1 MVGLAACVAHTD
13 QPVVTGLSNAPL
25 LAEYDRISEVK
36 YIASQVEVEGFKG
49 KVFDF
54 VGNRLTYA
62 TERQLRKSGRWSED
76 EALVIHIEIKYI
88 RLRKNAAVF
97 LLWQVAGVDEMGIR
111 IWIARDGEVV
121 ASEAVSSIYDAAGG
135 IYGTNSNQRRLAILA
150 DQVASK
156 MVKRL

>member
-1 MVGLAACVAHTD
+1 MAHTD

-25 LAEYDRISEVK
+25 LEEYDRISEVK
-36 YIASQVEVEGFKG
+36 YIASQVEVEGSKG

-54 VGNRLTYA
+54 VGNRLTHA

-111 IWIARDGEVV
+111 IWITRDGEVV

-135 IYGTNSNQRRLAILA
+135 IYGTNTNQRRLAILA